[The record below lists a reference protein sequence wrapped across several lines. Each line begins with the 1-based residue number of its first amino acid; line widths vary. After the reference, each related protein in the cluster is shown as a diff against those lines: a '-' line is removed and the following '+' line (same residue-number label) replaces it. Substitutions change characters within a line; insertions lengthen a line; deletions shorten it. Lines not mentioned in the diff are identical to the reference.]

1 MKQMQALLLALL
13 LTAGLPL
20 YAHIGSPDVAME
32 GMAGPYHVLVSI
44 RPPDVIPGTAQVIVY
59 IDNGAGVTVT
69 VQPIYYFSGRQ
80 GAPSADALTPV
91 EGATGQFKGI
101 VWMMN
106 DGSSSVVL
114 HVTGAHGQGELV
126 VPIVAISTAQKKL
139 PASTGYVLITLGI
152 LLFLLMVTI
161 IGASVSDGIT
171 RSGEAIPVRRKKA
184 KMIAIVVTALFSSL
198 IVYGGNAWWQT
209 WASRYRQFMFKPMH
223 ARYHVSPDVNGA
235 NVLTMQIDTT
245 MSQRQSSLS
254 FVVPDHGKIM
264 HMFVLRIPAMD
275 AFAHLHPER
284 MDTVTFRTVLPPLPG
299 GRYLAFS
306 DIVYSSGYAET
317 IKDTFNIAGDLKDSL
332 HHSDPDDAYA
342 FALPDNK
349 EDHFLAGGHTTI
361 ISGRPGEPARLA
373 DGTTMA
379 LEGKADEAFEAGT
392 LYDLH
397 FAVYGADRQP
407 APLEPYLG
415 MMAHA
420 AILKDDGSTYVHI
433 HPVGTYSM
441 AAQERLMT
449 RMNKPQNEFNF
460 TNRAAFRD
468 SIDGLVKRL
477 REMPEQQR
485 NEVLMR
491 EMNMPMGGNMGV
503 GSAGMAGM
511 PMGAMSKG
519 YVSMAGTKTDNK
531 VSFPYTFPQPGSYRI
546 WVQVKRNGRVLT
558 AAFDRVVK

>member
-1 MKQMQALLLALL
+1 MQALFAALL

-20 YAHIGSPDVAME
+20 YAHVGSPDVAME

-44 RPPDVIPGTAQVIVY
+44 KPPDVIPGTAQVIVY
-59 IDNGAGVTVT
+59 IDNGAGVSVT

-80 GAPSADALTPV
+80 GAPSADALSPV

-114 HVTGAHGQGELV
+114 QVTGARGQGELV

-139 PASTGYVLITLGI
+139 PASTGYVLIILGT

-171 RSGEAIPVRRKKA
+171 RSGEAIPGRRKKA
-184 KMIAIVVTALFSSL
+184 KMTAIVVTALFSSL

-209 WASRYRQFMFKPMH
+209 WANRYRQFMFKPMH
-223 ARYHVSPDVNGA
+223 ARYHLSPDANGA

-245 MSQRQSSLS
+245 MAQRSSSLS

-284 MDTVTFRTVLPPLPG
+284 VDTATFRTVLPPLPG

-317 IKDTFNIAGDLKDSL
+317 IKDTFDIAGDLTDSL

-342 FALPDNK
+342 FAFPDDK
-349 EDHFLAGGHTTI
+349 ADHPFAAAHTTI
-361 ISGRPGEPARLA
+361 ISSRPGEPARME
-373 DGTTMA
+373 DGSTML
-379 LEGKADEAFEAGT
+379 LEGKADESFESGT
-392 LYDLH
+392 IYDLH
-397 FAVYGADRQP
+397 FSVFGTDRQP
-407 APLEPYLG
+407 ATLAPYLG

-441 AAQERLMT
+441 AAQERLMN
-449 RMNKPQNEFNF
+449 RMNQPQSVFNF
-460 TNRAAFRD
+460 TDRVAFRD

-485 NEVLMR
+485 NQELMQ
-491 EMNMPMGGNMGV
+491 EMNMPMGGKGG
-503 GSAGMAGM
+503 GSTSADMKGGGSTTMAGM
-511 PMGAMSKG
+511 SMGA
-519 YVSMAGTKTDNK
+519 TKTDNK
-531 VSFPYTFPQPGSYRI
+531 VSFPYTFPQPGKYRI
-546 WVQVKRNGRVLT
+546 WVQVKLNGRVLT
-558 AAFDRVVK
+558 AAFDRMVK